1 MPSPTSKFPSYG
13 LVRGPSHEQGGVA
26 GMVADE
32 QPVELEGGEWIIPKE
47 AVPDYLPVLQQ
58 ITNEGRAMQQM
69 DNGNSAMDALIAS
82 ASMQNGLAQPKSPM
96 YQEGGQV
103 QVLRQGKD
111 IEGSYIVSEN
121 AGRDGNMF
129 TGQVIMAVPADQVG
143 GGDGLRYYLSKPEKT
158 SMSENFLRT
167 LAQISAKRKMNLT
180 PQDSLPAHLVEGY
193 FDRQKKTSIPDVNNK
208 KTPSGFLKKL
218 FRKKQG
224 GKIEYEDGGRVSVKS
239 KLIDAMSE
247 SNGVSKEYSRSDL
260 ETLDLD
266 TLERLQSTMM
276 ERNTGDQYSGIEDAL
291 LSRPGSADIGER
303 RTYAN
308 RFDVREGFG
317 PEGRTGT
324 ATERL
329 SLGSLP
335 GLAAISNLAS
345 RAGVNPEGVMGRVLN
360 APLPIQRTA
369 DIGTGD
375 VSYALTRRQGGPVY
389 QEGGKINKYFEKNT
403 LPYDENVFS
412 DKMAQAG
419 ASQNPAGF
427 PGAALY
433 GLGAGLATMPMSD
446 KQRSSGAALVL
457 PALAALYGASK
468 FRSDKAPLKRV
479 MKGKQPLFREI
490 DFKKVDDDV
499 FMSSKK
505 GWRQL
510 SQNAIDSIKENN
522 PELAEFY
529 NFKKG
534 GPVDYYQTGGQ
545 VQPRKQQ
552 EMRNPAMYYGPPIEL
567 MGPDSSTY
575 NEAQSEFEAFMDS
588 LETKR
593 NTNPFTGKPMDTDA
607 DVKRLLE
614 RMKQSKIPRSGQRM
628 IMRQGG
634 PIPYQNGGEIPDA
647 RMMRPSPEAQERLL
661 NDLRAQGAIMG
672 DNPGDRGGYFP
683 LASQVEP
690 DALMG
695 TIRSDRRIKPL
706 EPDTYIQR
714 IPNAGRFDKSGM
726 QFPVYQEE
734 VSQVPKLSTAYLASF
749 GMETPLSREQQA
761 LLQRKMIAPETLN
774 PKVKGLINRALVQ
787 RLANEED

>member
-82 ASMQNGLAQPKSPM
+82 ASMHNGLAQPKSPM

-103 QVLRQGKD
+103 SSNIIPGLLSDSLQIRQPRG
-111 IEGSYIVSEN
+111 YVSEFED
-121 AGRDGNMF
+121 RPFIYED
-129 TGQVIMAVPADQVG
+129 
-143 GGDGLRYYLSKPEKT
+143 YLSQ
-158 SMSENFLRT
+158 
-167 LAQISAKRKMNLT
+167 A
-180 PQDSLPAHLVEGY
+180 
-193 FDRQKKTSIPDVNNK
+193 
-208 KTPSGFLKKL
+208 
-218 FRKKQG
+218 
-224 GKIEYEDGGRVSVKS
+224 
-239 KLIDAMSE
+239 
-247 SNGVSKEYSRSDL
+247 
-260 ETLDLD
+260 
-266 TLERLQSTMM
+266 
-276 ERNTGDQYSGIEDAL
+276 
-291 LSRPGSADIGER
+291 
-303 RTYAN
+303 
-308 RFDVREGFG
+308 
-317 PEGRTGT
+317 
-324 ATERL
+324 
-329 SLGSLP
+329 
-335 GLAAISNLAS
+335 
-345 RAGVNPEGVMGRVLN
+345 
-360 APLPIQRTA
+360 
-369 DIGTGD
+369 
-375 VSYALTRRQGGPVY
+375 RRQGEKIKDDDDTRIDYYISKVQGTPEEEEMAGHIKSWMEKGSEDRTRPMSKETVELLKNRANTLIERKELLEDDRFHERLYQDELTNPMNPNYRMQKVREPKY
-389 QEGGKINKYFEKNT
+389 QEGGPVEDYYKYIGLLKKLGKKHDVSMPEDMFT
-403 LPYDENVFS
+403 
-412 DKMAQAG
+412 
-419 ASQNPAGF
+419 
-427 PGAALY
+427 PGGGY
-433 GLGAGLATMPMSD
+433 T
-446 KQRSSGAALVL
+446 KE
-457 PALAALYGASK
+457 ALAAMHNLTPETTTIDTLSYLDPSNVQFSISGETPSGAK
-468 FRSDKAPLKRV
+468 KEGITHKQDAMLPIQEYV
-479 MKGKQPLFREI
+479 MDRAFKDDP
-490 DFKKVDDDV
+490 FKKLDWE
-499 FMSSKK
+499 SKLLNYTRGAFPK
-505 GWRQL
+505 GFPKVQK
-510 SQNAIDSIKENN
+510 Q
-522 PELAEFY
+522 
-529 NFKKG
+529 G

-567 MGPDSSTY
+567 MGPDSSVH
-575 NEAQSEFEAFMDS
+575 NEAQGEYEAFMDS

-607 DVKRLLE
+607 DIKRLLE

>member
-82 ASMQNGLAQPKSPM
+82 ASMHNGLAQPKSPM

-103 QVLRQGKD
+103 SSNIIPGLLSDSLQIRQPRG
-111 IEGSYIVSEN
+111 YVSEFED
-121 AGRDGNMF
+121 RPFIYED
-129 TGQVIMAVPADQVG
+129 
-143 GGDGLRYYLSKPEKT
+143 YLSQ
-158 SMSENFLRT
+158 
-167 LAQISAKRKMNLT
+167 A
-180 PQDSLPAHLVEGY
+180 
-193 FDRQKKTSIPDVNNK
+193 
-208 KTPSGFLKKL
+208 
-218 FRKKQG
+218 
-224 GKIEYEDGGRVSVKS
+224 
-239 KLIDAMSE
+239 
-247 SNGVSKEYSRSDL
+247 
-260 ETLDLD
+260 
-266 TLERLQSTMM
+266 
-276 ERNTGDQYSGIEDAL
+276 
-291 LSRPGSADIGER
+291 
-303 RTYAN
+303 
-308 RFDVREGFG
+308 
-317 PEGRTGT
+317 
-324 ATERL
+324 
-329 SLGSLP
+329 
-335 GLAAISNLAS
+335 
-345 RAGVNPEGVMGRVLN
+345 
-360 APLPIQRTA
+360 
-369 DIGTGD
+369 
-375 VSYALTRRQGGPVY
+375 RRQGEKIKDDDDTRIDYYISKVQGTPEEEEMAGHIKSWMEKGSEDRTRPMSKETVELLKNRANTLIERKELLEDDRFHERLYQDELTNPMNPNYRMQKVREPKY
-389 QEGGKINKYFEKNT
+389 QEGGPVEDYYKYIGLLKKLGKKHDVSMPEDMFT
-403 LPYDENVFS
+403 
-412 DKMAQAG
+412 
-419 ASQNPAGF
+419 
-427 PGAALY
+427 PGGGY
-433 GLGAGLATMPMSD
+433 T
-446 KQRSSGAALVL
+446 KE
-457 PALAALYGASK
+457 ALAAMHNLTPETTTIDTLSYLDPSNVQFSISGETPSGAK
-468 FRSDKAPLKRV
+468 KEGITHKQDAMLPIQEYV
-479 MKGKQPLFREI
+479 MDRAFKDDP
-490 DFKKVDDDV
+490 FKKLDWE
-499 FMSSKK
+499 SKLLNYTRGAFPK
-505 GWRQL
+505 GFPKVQK
-510 SQNAIDSIKENN
+510 Q
-522 PELAEFY
+522 
-529 NFKKG
+529 G

-567 MGPDSSTY
+567 MGPDSSAY

-607 DVKRLLE
+607 DIKRLLE

-714 IPNAGRFDKSGM
+714 IPNAGRFDKPGM

>member
-82 ASMQNGLAQPKSPM
+82 ASMHNGLAQPKSPM

-103 QVLRQGKD
+103 SSNIIPGLLSDSLQIRQPRG
-111 IEGSYIVSEN
+111 YVSEFED
-121 AGRDGNMF
+121 RPFIYED
-129 TGQVIMAVPADQVG
+129 
-143 GGDGLRYYLSKPEKT
+143 YLSQ
-158 SMSENFLRT
+158 
-167 LAQISAKRKMNLT
+167 A
-180 PQDSLPAHLVEGY
+180 
-193 FDRQKKTSIPDVNNK
+193 
-208 KTPSGFLKKL
+208 
-218 FRKKQG
+218 
-224 GKIEYEDGGRVSVKS
+224 
-239 KLIDAMSE
+239 
-247 SNGVSKEYSRSDL
+247 
-260 ETLDLD
+260 
-266 TLERLQSTMM
+266 
-276 ERNTGDQYSGIEDAL
+276 
-291 LSRPGSADIGER
+291 
-303 RTYAN
+303 
-308 RFDVREGFG
+308 
-317 PEGRTGT
+317 
-324 ATERL
+324 
-329 SLGSLP
+329 
-335 GLAAISNLAS
+335 
-345 RAGVNPEGVMGRVLN
+345 
-360 APLPIQRTA
+360 
-369 DIGTGD
+369 
-375 VSYALTRRQGGPVY
+375 RRQGEKIKDDDDTRIDYYISKVQGTPEEEEMAGHIKSWMEKGSEDRTRPMSKETVELLKNRANTLIERKELLEDDRFHERLYQDELTNPMNPNYRMQKVREPKY
-389 QEGGKINKYFEKNT
+389 QEGGPVEDYYKYIGLLKKLGKKHDVSMPEDMFT
-403 LPYDENVFS
+403 
-412 DKMAQAG
+412 
-419 ASQNPAGF
+419 
-427 PGAALY
+427 PGGGY
-433 GLGAGLATMPMSD
+433 T
-446 KQRSSGAALVL
+446 KE
-457 PALAALYGASK
+457 ALAAMHNLTPETTTIDTLSYLDPSNVQFSISGETPSGAK
-468 FRSDKAPLKRV
+468 KEGITHKQDAMLPIQEYV
-479 MKGKQPLFREI
+479 MDRAFKDDP
-490 DFKKVDDDV
+490 FKKLDWE
-499 FMSSKK
+499 SKLLNYTRGAFPK
-505 GWRQL
+505 GFPKVQK
-510 SQNAIDSIKENN
+510 Q
-522 PELAEFY
+522 
-529 NFKKG
+529 G

-567 MGPDSSTY
+567 MGPDSSAY

-607 DVKRLLE
+607 DIKRLLE

>member
-82 ASMQNGLAQPKSPM
+82 ASMHNGLAQPKSPM

-103 QVLRQGKD
+103 SSNIIPGLLSDSLQISQPRG
-111 IEGSYIVSEN
+111 YVSEFED
-121 AGRDGNMF
+121 RPFIYED
-129 TGQVIMAVPADQVG
+129 
-143 GGDGLRYYLSKPEKT
+143 YLSQ
-158 SMSENFLRT
+158 
-167 LAQISAKRKMNLT
+167 A
-180 PQDSLPAHLVEGY
+180 
-193 FDRQKKTSIPDVNNK
+193 
-208 KTPSGFLKKL
+208 
-218 FRKKQG
+218 
-224 GKIEYEDGGRVSVKS
+224 
-239 KLIDAMSE
+239 
-247 SNGVSKEYSRSDL
+247 
-260 ETLDLD
+260 
-266 TLERLQSTMM
+266 
-276 ERNTGDQYSGIEDAL
+276 
-291 LSRPGSADIGER
+291 
-303 RTYAN
+303 
-308 RFDVREGFG
+308 
-317 PEGRTGT
+317 
-324 ATERL
+324 
-329 SLGSLP
+329 
-335 GLAAISNLAS
+335 
-345 RAGVNPEGVMGRVLN
+345 
-360 APLPIQRTA
+360 
-369 DIGTGD
+369 
-375 VSYALTRRQGGPVY
+375 RRQGEKIKDDDDTRIDYYISKVQGTPEEEEMAGHIKSWMEKGSEDRTRPMSKETVELLKNRANTLIERKELLEDDRFHERLYQDELTNPMNPNYRMQKVREPKY
-389 QEGGKINKYFEKNT
+389 QEGGPVEDYYKYIGLLKKLGKKHDVSMPEDMFT
-403 LPYDENVFS
+403 
-412 DKMAQAG
+412 
-419 ASQNPAGF
+419 
-427 PGAALY
+427 PGGGY
-433 GLGAGLATMPMSD
+433 T
-446 KQRSSGAALVL
+446 KE
-457 PALAALYGASK
+457 ALAAMHNLTPETTTIDTLSYLDPSNVQFSISGETPSGAK
-468 FRSDKAPLKRV
+468 KEGITHKQDAMLPIQEYV
-479 MKGKQPLFREI
+479 MDRAFKDDP
-490 DFKKVDDDV
+490 FKKLDWE
-499 FMSSKK
+499 SKLLNYTRGAFPK
-505 GWRQL
+505 GFPKVQK
-510 SQNAIDSIKENN
+510 Q
-522 PELAEFY
+522 
-529 NFKKG
+529 G

-567 MGPDSSTY
+567 MGPDSSAY

-607 DVKRLLE
+607 DIKRLLE

-634 PIPYQNGGEIPDA
+634 PIPYQNGGEIPAA
-647 RMMRPSPEAQERLL
+647 RMMSPSPEAQERLL